1 LRNPFKEAREK
12 LGLTLNDVAK
22 ATGYGVSTINN
33 AENGITQPSAR
44 LRASLEQFLNISPS
58 GKTTAASKKG
68 SHFPVTPAVFER
80 APLYTIQR
88 GSLGEKLLPPRFK
101 AAPVVSWAS
110 AGAARDYHDL
120 ANYLDEVVPT
130 ECADPNCFAVIVD
143 GDSMEPLVLRNDRI
157 IVAPSIE
164 ARSGDMVIARTAKAH
179 EVLFKKFYRCGARG
193 ETVRLVSVNK
203 EYPDREFKLKDL
215 SWIYPV
221 VGIYRC
227 TRMIT

>member
-1 LRNPFKEAREK
+1 VTEHWLR
-12 LGLTLNDVAK
+12 
-22 ATGYGVSTINN
+22 TGEGKKTPLVT
-33 AENGITQPSAR
+33 SA
-44 LRASLEQFLNISPS
+44 
-58 GKTTAASKKG
+58 
-68 SHFPVTPAVFER
+68 VYER
-80 APLYTIQR
+80 APLYKIQR

-157 IVAPSIE
+157 IIAPSIE
-164 ARSGDMVIARTAKAH
+164 ARSGDMVIARTAKVH